1 MSRRHWSMVMI
12 AVLMSGL
19 ALVWRSSAGAASGA
33 AAPIGYTRTLAG
45 IDFHA
50 LDARIQTEFVS
61 GSGGGVYAALTST
74 ATGAPPQGTYVEATV
89 NLPVGAEVTAVTF
102 YYWDAGKKGAFPL
115 GTYYFGS
122 YSPSDGG
129 YADALPPASSD
140 FGQRRHTYAFTR
152 SGTPI
157 TTVVANRR
165 YVLGAWS

>member
-1 MSRRHWSMVMI
+1 V
-12 AVLMSGL
+12 
-19 ALVWRSSAGAASGA
+19 
-33 AAPIGYTRTLAG
+33 
-45 IDFHA
+45 
-50 LDARIQTEFVS
+50 
-61 GSGGGVYAALTST
+61 TS
-74 ATGAPPQGTYVEATV
+74 
-89 NLPVGAEVTAVTF
+89 

-165 YVLGAWS
+165 YVLGAWSRTVYPLDTLPDWLIAGARVKYTCATACG